1 LCGSG
6 SDRIRI
12 PEEVIAADDDDK
24 LGCVTSHVREF
35 VVVDMSTPTSADVS
49 GSKRRSIT
57 FGSFDAAKDSGITPE
72 RPKSIL
78 RASILLDTPSPLA
91 ASPPRPTSVV
101 KQREN
106 DKLKPRRASVLSLKR
121 TAGAQEELVCAN
133 YRTCGVLYKCN
144 AGLMASAWHDR
155 WCVITKGSLWLY
167 NADNY
172 PKDICDLQRPFKMSV
187 ERGKNVKDN
196 HYFQFSLVAFTEDV
210 EAAGKSVRQAGSSKE
225 TKFLFAAPTSG
236 ERARVMALIQAA
248 SDCVVPEE
256 LDAAAGKY
264 ETVEGFL
271 SIPTS
276 GTFDGGWAERFCMLE
291 DGGMLWYN
299 ERPEEKDMAS
309 TRPTGGMVVRPGTS
323 VVLYSKGAWHCME
336 VTVPSNKV
344 ATKPVKYVFS
354 SKVVAEPLRWRA
366 KLEEIIDEVEVAAEQ
381 EKEESDMASNTQAN
395 ARTSVN
401 INDILVSDD
410 EGDSSAPTSDD
421 DDDEEEE
428 EEAEYFA
435 AVGDEGKPP
444 KPVMPSMPPPKKR
457 LSQMQSAS
465 KQWWNKGDDAAGR
478 ARGVS
483 MDEESL
489 DSWDDESTGS
499 LAEAMNASTTG
510 GTSGYESEPDVNEFD
525 YDAKGPNGRPVSMA
539 IGPQDALGC
548 DDPGLCGKLWRRKTV
563 TSKSGTRKE
572 YWDVRWAII
581 HEDCSVALYD
591 DDNYLKARFLVDGA
605 KISEYISE
613 EHQFALRLDVVRP
626 SKGKLVF
633 AACSHSDQ
641 ERWLKV
647 LRAAASGKPFEQL
660 GPMAEDYGI
669 EGLLSVRVGAG
680 GEFSQAFVVVQEA
693 GMAWY
698 ASADSDVEL
707 GTVDLERGARCT
719 LGTLEG
725 MVADGSDLHTLTLTT
740 PDGKSVTFGSPVV
753 SEPWRWA
760 IALDSYFVLQA
771 EGNIELKV
779 STPAQSEARL
789 SRVIATE
796 RLHGVPP
803 ASPPPQPP
811 APSSSSS
818 SPPPPPPPARP
829 PPPKA
834 PARNLSTVSALT
846 DVGDIDDLD
855 DTDDEIFEGPLYY
868 YVAGMWKQ
876 RWCVLYQSALHMFA
890 DEATRD
896 SADPLQTIALD
907 SRDAAVRV
915 RMAAPWFCLDVVVPP
930 PPSSFPFFLSL
941 SLSLPLS
948 LSLLPPS
955 SSLSSSLTNPNTNTN
970 TNSNTTTLLLFY
982 LLSLLVPVKCT
993 RWTEE
998 HTD

>member
-1 LCGSG
+1 
-6 SDRIRI
+6 
-12 PEEVIAADDDDK
+12 
-24 LGCVTSHVREF
+24 
-35 VVVDMSTPTSADVS
+35 MSTPTGANGS
-49 GSKRRSIT
+49 GDKRRSIS
-57 FGSFDAAKDSGITPE
+57 FGAFDETKDSGITPE

-78 RASILLDTPSPLA
+78 RASIIQETPSPLA
-91 ASPPRPTSVV
+91 ASPRRPTSVA
-101 KQREN
+101 KPRDN

-121 TAGAQEELVCAN
+121 TAGAQEELMCTN

-155 WCVITKGSLWLY
+155 WCIISKGSLWLY

-172 PKDICDLQRPFKMSV
+172 PKDIVDLQRPFQISV
-187 ERGKNVKDN
+187 ERGKNTKDK
-196 HYFQFSLVAFTEDV
+196 HYFQFSLVAFTEDA
-210 EAAGKSVRQAGSSKE
+210 EAAGKNGKAGSSKE

-236 ERARVMALIQAA
+236 ERARVMALIEAA

-256 LDAAAGKY
+256 LDMAAGKY
-264 ETVEGFL
+264 EIVEGFL

-276 GTFDGGWAERFCMLE
+276 GTFDGGWTERFCMLE

-299 ERPEEKDMAS
+299 ERPGEKEMESA
-309 TRPTGGMVVRPGTS
+309 RPTGGMVVRPGTS
-323 VVLYSKGAWHCME
+323 VALYSKGAWHCLD

-344 ATKPVKYVFS
+344 ATKPAKYVFA

-401 INDILVSDD
+401 IGDILVSDD
-410 EGDSSAPTSDD
+410 DGDSSAPTSDD
-421 DDDEEEE
+421 DDDEEEGE
-428 EEAEYFA
+428 EYFD
-435 AVGDEGKPP
+435 AVGDEGKPL
-444 KPVMPSMPPPKKR
+444 KPVMPSMPPPTKR

-465 KQWWNKGDDAAGR
+465 KQWWNKGDNAAGR
-478 ARGVS
+478 ARSVS
-483 MDEESL
+483 MDDESGD

-499 LAEAMNASTTG
+499 LAKAISAGTKG
-510 GTSGYESEPDVNEFD
+510 GASGYDSEPDVKEFD
-525 YDAKGPNGRPVSMA
+525 YDLKGPNGRPVSVA
-539 IGPQDALGC
+539 IGPQEALGC
-548 DDPGLCGKLWRRKTV
+548 DDPGLCGKLLRRKTV
-563 TSKSGTRKE
+563 TSKSGARKE

-581 HEDCSVALYD
+581 HDDCSVALYD
-591 DDNYLKARFLVDGA
+591 DDNYLKARFPIDGA
-605 KISEYISE
+605 QIREYISE

-647 LRAAASGKPFEQL
+647 LRGATSGKPFAQL
-660 GPMAEDYGI
+660 GPMAEDYGV
-669 EGLLSVRVGAG
+669 EGFLSVRVGG
-680 GEFSQAFVVVQEA
+680 GDEFSQAFVVVQEA

-707 GTVDLERGARCT
+707 GSVDLERGARCT
-719 LGTLEG
+719 LGTVEG
-725 MVADGSDLHTLTLTT
+725 VAADGSDLHVFTLTT
-740 PDGKSVTFGSPVV
+740 PDRKSVTFGSTVV

-796 RLHGVPP
+796 NKLGGAPP
-803 ASPPPQPP
+803 AAPPPQPP
-811 APSSSSS
+811 APSASSSS
-818 SPPPPPPPARP
+818 SSRPA
-829 PPPKA
+829 PPKA
-834 PARNLSTVSALT
+834 PTRNLSTVSVLT
-846 DVGDIDDLD
+846 DVDDID

-876 RWCVLYQSALHMFA
+876 RWCVLYPSALHMFA

-896 SADPLQTIALD
+896 TADPLQIIALD

-915 RMAAPWFCLDVVVPP
+915 RMAAPWFCLDVVVLP
-930 PPSSFPFFLSL
+930 
-941 SLSLPLS
+941 LPLS
-948 LSLLPPS
+948 AGLEPT
-955 SSLSSSLTNPNTNTN
+955 LT
-970 TNSNTTTLLLFY
+970 
-982 LLSLLVPVKCT
+982 
-993 RWTEE
+993 
-998 HTD
+998 